1 MDSFKQFEEL
11 IKSINIDPIIMIGV
25 IIIIVTFVIECILLS
40 KGYLNLSSNK
50 KRMEKA
56 VKLNHQIK
64 AQRISYYDDY
74 KDVSEMNNSWYHAKY
89 EYTINNKK
97 RKYRY
102 LSKKHPPLILTL
114 YYINN
119 PKRVFHYEEKTSIF
133 AILFYI
139 IPFAL
144 GILVINLLK

>member
-11 IKSINIDPIIMIGV
+11 ISSINIDPIIMIGV

-56 VKLNHQIK
+56 IKLNHQIK
-64 AQRISYYDDY
+64 ARRISYYDDY

-89 EYTINNKK
+89 EYNINNKK
-97 RKYRY
+97 RKYSY
-102 LSKKHPPLILTL
+102 LSESVNKS
-114 YYINN
+114 
-119 PKRVFHYEEKTSIF
+119 V
-133 AILFYI
+133 
-139 IPFAL
+139 
-144 GILVINLLK
+144 